1 MTASSRTGCGS
12 RPLRVGLNL
21 VYLVRDS
28 GGAGTYARELLR
40 ALLEEEPET
49 SVMAFVS
56 SEVPADVLETPWPGA
71 VDFVRLPVKVTHGPP
86 GAFALA
92 VAAQWGAIP
101 LLAAR
106 RRLDVVH
113 GLANVTPLMSP
124 RVATLVTM
132 LDLIWIHH
140 PETMEAAATKGML
153 RVAPVSARRADRVL
167 ALSES
172 AAADIARTLGLSRS
186 KIDVAHMGVRLEA
199 PRPTPARERDL
210 RVKLELGEEPILL
223 CVAQK
228 RAHKNLAGLLRALAL
243 LSEDSARLVLPGT
256 PTPHEAELQ
265 RLAAELGVAH
275 RVRFP
280 GWLSDEELEGLYH
293 LATCFV
299 LPSFQEGFGLPVL
312 EAMARDLPV
321 ACSNVSSLPEVAGD
335 AALLFDP
342 RDPKAIALA
351 LDRLLTEATLRD
363 LMRVKGR
370 ERCRRFS
377 WRATARATLE
387 SYRRAIAQRSGLG
400 STPLTS

>member
-1 MTASSRTGCGS
+1 MTSRGQAAGAR

-40 ALLEEEPET
+40 GLLEEEPATEVT
-49 SVMAFVS
+49 AFVS
-56 SEVPADVLETPWPGA
+56 SEVPADFVESPWPGA
-71 VDFVRLPVKVTHGPP
+71 VEFVTLPVKVTHGPR

-101 LLAAR
+101 LLAGR
-106 RRLDVVH
+106 RGLHVVH

-124 RVATLVTM
+124 RAATVVTL

-140 PETMEAAATKGML
+140 PETMDAAATKGML

-172 AAADIARTLGLSRS
+172 AADDIARTLRLPRSR
-186 KIDVAHMGVRLEA
+186 IDVAYLGVRHGT
-199 PRPTPARERDL
+199 PRSAAVGERDL
-210 RVKLELGEEPILL
+210 RRKLALGADPVVL

-228 RAHKNLAGLLRALAL
+228 SAHKNLAGLIRALPL
-243 LSEDSARLVLPGT
+243 LSEGSVRLVLPGT
-256 PTPHEAELQ
+256 PTPHEAELR
-265 RLAAELGVAH
+265 RLATDLSVAD
-275 RVRFP
+275 RVLFP
-280 GWLSDEELEGLYH
+280 GWLAEDELEGLYR
-293 LATCFV
+293 LTTCFV

-312 EAMARDLPV
+312 EAMARDVPV

-342 RDPKAIALA
+342 YDPREIARS
-351 LDRLLTEATLRD
+351 LDRLLADDELR
-363 LMRVKGR
+363 RVIRARGR
-370 ERCRRFS
+370 ERSRRFS
-377 WRATARATLE
+377 WRATARATFA
-387 SYRRAIAQRSGLG
+387 SYRRAIAQRRGLR
-400 STPLTS
+400 SAT

>member
-1 MTASSRTGCGS
+1 
-12 RPLRVGLNL
+12 
-21 VYLVRDS
+21 
-28 GGAGTYARELLR
+28 
-40 ALLEEEPET
+40 
-49 SVMAFVS
+49 
-56 SEVPADVLETPWPGA
+56 
-71 VDFVRLPVKVTHGPP
+71 
-86 GAFALA
+86 
-92 VAAQWGAIP
+92 
-101 LLAAR
+101 
-106 RRLDVVH
+106 VH

-124 RVATLVTM
+124 GVATLVTM

-186 KIDVAHMGVRLEA
+186 KIDVAHMGVRLET
-199 PRPTPARERDL
+199 PRPTPAGERDL
-210 RVKLELGEEPILL
+210 RGKLDLGEEPILL

-243 LSEDSARLVLPGT
+243 LSDGSARLVLPGT

-265 RLAAELGVAH
+265 QLAAELGVVR

-351 LDRLLTEATLRD
+351 LDRLLADATLRD

-377 WRATARATLE
+377 WRATARSTLA
-387 SYRRAIAQRSGLG
+387 SYRRAIAQRRGPCS
-400 STPLTS
+400 SPP

>member
-1 MTASSRTGCGS
+1 
-12 RPLRVGLNL
+12 
-21 VYLVRDS
+21 
-28 GGAGTYARELLR
+28 
-40 ALLEEEPET
+40 
-49 SVMAFVS
+49 
-56 SEVPADVLETPWPGA
+56 
-71 VDFVRLPVKVTHGPP
+71 
-86 GAFALA
+86 
-92 VAAQWGAIP
+92 
-101 LLAAR
+101 
-106 RRLDVVH
+106 
-113 GLANVTPLMSP
+113 
-124 RVATLVTM
+124 
-132 LDLIWIHH
+132 
-140 PETMEAAATKGML
+140 ML
-153 RVAPVSARRADRVL
+153 RVAPVSARRADRVI

-186 KIDVAHMGVRLEA
+186 KIDVAHMGVRLET
-199 PRPTPARERDL
+199 PRPKPARERDL
-210 RVKLELGEEPILL
+210 RGKLDLGEEPILL

-243 LSEDSARLVLPGT
+243 LSDGCARLVLPGT

-265 RLAAELGVAH
+265 QLAAELGVVR

-351 LDRLLTEATLRD
+351 LDRLLADATLRD

-377 WRATARATLE
+377 WRATARSTLA
-387 SYRRAIAQRSGLG
+387 SYRRAIAQRRGPCS
-400 STPLTS
+400 SPL

>member
-1 MTASSRTGCGS
+1 MTASSRTAGGS

-49 SVMAFVS
+49 RVMAFVS
-56 SEVPADVLETPWPGA
+56 SEAPDDVLETPWPGA

-140 PETMEAAATKGML
+140 PETMEAPATKGML
-153 RVAPVSARRADRVL
+153 RVAPISARRADRVL

-210 RVKLELGEEPILL
+210 RVKLELGQEPILL

-265 RLAAELGVAH
+265 RLASELGVAH

-280 GWLSDEELEGLYH
+280 GWLSGEELEGLYH

-342 RDPKAIALA
+342 HDPKAIALA
-351 LDRLLTEATLRD
+351 LDRLLADATLRD
-363 LMRVKGR
+363 VMRVKGR

-377 WRATARATLE
+377 WRATARATLA
-387 SYRRAIAQRSGLG
+387 SYRRAIAQRRGLC
-400 STPLTS
+400 SRH